1 MARASAELLRRI
13 DAHIVAVT
21 APTRTVRDAGPFR
34 IMVDPATELIYLNY
48 AVPLRGGFDAGSIA
62 LMVDAFNELGRRPRL
77 EFRRE
82 AWPGLEAELVRNGF
96 ELEAEQ
102 PMMICTP
109 EAFVPASGSE
119 VEVEILGPSGD
130 IEAFCSVADSAFGMN
145 EPVSRERIERVR
157 KNIESRLW
165 ICALGRVGGD
175 AAGCATVTP
184 HDGVCELAGV
194 GTAARFRRRGVA
206 SAVSSSLLEEHFQT
220 GDLAWLSA
228 GDDVARAVYERL
240 GFRVAATHVNYIVES

>member
-1 MARASAELLRRI
+1 MELLRRI
-13 DAHIVAVT
+13 DAHIVAAT
-21 APTRTVRDAGPFR
+21 SPTRTVRDAGPFR
-34 IMVDPATELIYLNY
+34 IMADPATELIYLNY
-48 AVPLRGGFDAGSIA
+48 AVPLRDEFDSDSIA
-62 LMVDAFNELGRRPRL
+62 LMVCAFKELGRRPRL

-82 AWPGLEAELVRNGF
+82 AWPGLEAELLGNGF

-109 EAFVPASGSE
+109 DSFVPAAASE

-145 EPVSRERIERVR
+145 EPVSHERIERVR
-157 KNIESRLW
+157 KNIGSRLW
-165 ICALGRVGGD
+165 ICALGRVAGD
-175 AAGCATVTP
+175 AAGSAIITP
-184 HDGVCELAGV
+184 HQGVCELAGV

-206 SAVSSSLLEEHFQT
+206 SAVSSALLEEHFRT

-228 GDDVARAVYERL
+228 GDDIAKAVYERL
-240 GFRVAATHVNYIVES
+240 GFRVAATHVNCILAG

>member
-1 MARASAELLRRI
+1 MDLLRRI

-48 AVPLRGGFDAGSIA
+48 AVPLRDEFDAGSIA
-62 LMVDAFNELGRRPRL
+62 LMVDGFHELGRRPRL

-82 AWPGLEAELVRNGF
+82 AWPSLEAELLRNGF

-109 EAFVPASGSE
+109 ATFAPAAPPE
-119 VEVEILGPSGD
+119 VEVEILESSGD
-130 IEAFCSVADSAFGMN
+130 IEALCSVADGAFGMN
-145 EPVSRERIERVR
+145 EPITSERIEHVR

-165 ICALGRVGGD
+165 ICALGRVEGEP
-175 AAGCATVTP
+175 AGSAIITP

-206 SAVSSSLLEEHFQT
+206 SAVSSGLLKEHFRT

-228 GDDVARAVYERL
+228 GDDIAKMVYEKL
-240 GFRVAATHVNYIVES
+240 GFRVAATQVNYIKSL